1 LKIPKLRIINTEKA
15 AESLSGDLTPN
26 EIKNLNGSKRA
37 FTDKEISYIEKN
49 KPYLLA
55 SNQREDIRDIS
66 DSGFSLM
73 SKEFSIELLS
83 RRFAFYEDT
92 LIGKKVDT
100 AQELRARSLKTR
112 DCLMNGLYFDTLK
125 SVKE

>member
-1 LKIPKLRIINTEKA
+1 MRIPKLKIVNKEKVEEA
-15 AESLSGDLTPN
+15 LAEELTPN
-26 EIKNLNGSKRA
+26 EMKLLNESRRA

-55 SNQREDIRDIS
+55 SNQKEDIRDMTN
-66 DSGFSLM
+66 SGFSVM

-92 LIGKKVDT
+92 LIGKSVDT
-100 AQELRARSLKTR
+100 ANDLRMRSLKAR
-112 DCLMNGLYFDTLK
+112 DCLMNDLYFDTLK
-125 SVKE
+125 QVKE

>member
-1 LKIPKLRIINTEKA
+1 LKIPKLKIVNKEKVK
-15 AESLSGDLTPN
+15 ESLAEELTPN
-26 EIKNLNGSKRA
+26 EMKLLNESRRA

-55 SNQREDIRDIS
+55 SNQREDIRDIR

-92 LIGKKVDT
+92 LIGRKVDT
-100 AQELRARSLKTR
+100 AHDLRMRSLRAR
-112 DCLMNGLYFDTLK
+112 DCLMNDFYFDTLK
-125 SVKE
+125 PVKE